1 MRFRFYLLLGF
12 FALIILTW
20 TVYLFAIQIFD
31 PLNFEDVTQG
41 LYKPSKE
48 LLIPSRGSIMDCNG
62 NLFVSSIAYYQT
74 DIDRKQVSQLAK
86 KQKISLERAYK
97 IIAVAFAKNTTLK
110 EDFVYAKLTQNSN
123 LNSIQ
128 IYNKIKESELDRLIQ
143 YFKQKDLA
151 GLTYSFSSMKR
162 IYSKGI
168 TGARLLGS
176 VKESTADFDPND
188 PVKSIYKLSGS
199 NGIEATYDKE
209 LSGQYGWREVFFD
222 AHHNRVPYPNLH
234 EKKPI
239 NGANLWLTIDTS
251 IQDVVEEALAEGL
264 QLYGAKNAAAV
275 VMDANTGKIYAM
287 AGVSAEDYSEDPAF
301 VRVKSNIPA
310 SFLFEPGS
318 TMKPFTAMTALDFK
332 LVRQNEVFPSGSRR
346 VGSREIR
353 DTHHYGMLNLR
364 QIIAKS
370 SNVGI
375 SIVGDRVGRSRLY
388 NELIALGFGQ
398 KTGLNLFG
406 ESSGIFHKLE
416 DWDDYSLHSI
426 TFGYAISVTAVQLAS
441 AYCVVANGGNYVKP
455 YLVDSIR
462 DETGKVIEKF
472 EPKII
477 RRVVS
482 QAAADTIR
490 SYLQSVV
497 EEGTAKHIRLN
508 YITLAGKTGTAQ
520 KKLEGSSGY
529 APGKYTGNFVGFFP
543 VEKPEM
549 VIAVVYDE
557 PAQGLHFGG
566 LCAAP
571 TFQKIIEKTLFLPS
585 CTILPK
591 NKRMQQI
598 TTLTPHVIGLT
609 VPVAERILKQNGL
622 QYKVELHDSSQVIID
637 QYPKSN
643 VSLDKSHPIVIVTGK
658 KVQLEEPLPQTGVM
672 PDLKGLTLRKAL
684 QVSSFNKIKLKIQGI
699 GIVRKQSIIAGTLII
714 PGSTCIIEASI

>member
-1 MRFRFYLLLGF
+1 
-12 FALIILTW
+12 
-20 TVYLFAIQIFD
+20 VYLFEIKLFD
-31 PLNFEDVTQG
+31 PLHFEDVTSG

-48 LLIPSRGSIMDCNG
+48 ILIPSRGSIMDCNG
-62 NLFVSSIAYYQT
+62 NLFVSSITYYQT
-74 DIDRKQVSQLAK
+74 DIDRKQVNQLAK
-86 KQKISLERAYK
+86 KKNISLEKAYH
-97 IIAVAFAKNTTLK
+97 IIASAFAKNTTLT
-110 EDFVYAKLTQNSN
+110 EPFVYSKLTQNSN

-128 IYNKIKESELDRLIQ
+128 IFNKIKESELDRLIR
-143 YFKQKDLA
+143 YFKTNDLP

-209 LSGQYGWREVFFD
+209 LSGQYGWREVFYD

-234 EKKPI
+234 EKKPV
-239 NGANLWLTIDTS
+239 NGANLWLTIDSS
-251 IQDVVEEALAEGL
+251 IQDVVEEELAEGL
-264 QLYGAKNAAAV
+264 RLYGAKNAAAV

-318 TMKPFTAMTALDFK
+318 TMKPFTALTALEHK
-332 LVRQNEVFPSGSRR
+332 LVKPNEKFPSGARR
-346 VGSREIR
+346 VGIREIR
-353 DTHHYGMLNLR
+353 DTHNYGPINIR

-375 SIVGDRVGRSRLY
+375 SLIGDRVGKSRLY
-388 NELIALGFGQ
+388 DKLIALGFGQ
-398 KTGLNLFG
+398 KSGLNLFG

-426 TFGYAISVTAVQLAS
+426 TFGYAISVTAIQLAA

-462 DETGKVIEKF
+462 DETGKVIEQF
-472 EPKII
+472 EPKVI

-482 QAAADTIR
+482 QSAADTLK

-520 KKLEGSSGY
+520 KKMEGSNGY
-529 APGKYTGNFVGFFP
+529 APGKYTGNWVGFFP

-557 PAQGLHFGG
+557 PTPGLHFGG

-571 TFQKIIEKTLFLPS
+571 TFQRIIERTLFLPS
-585 CTILPK
+585 CNILPK

-598 TTLTPHVIGLT
+598 TTLTPHVIGLSLPT
-609 VPVAERILKQNGL
+609 AERILTQNGL
-622 QYKVELHDSSQVIID
+622 QYKVEKHDSSQVIID

-643 VSLDKSHPIVIVTGK
+643 VSLDRSHPIVIVTGK
-658 KVQLEEPLPQTGVM
+658 KVPLEEPLPQTGIM

-684 QVSSFNKIKLKIQGI
+684 QVSSYSKLKLKIQGM
-699 GIVRKQSIIAGTLII
+699 GIIRKQSIIAGTLII
-714 PGSTCIIEASI
+714 PGSTCLVEASL